1 MQKHLTMRT
10 PKVMKRN
17 RTCNATKVYSQ
28 GWFREYQDDTMARGH
43 VDTLS
48 SHYHCDA
55 YISLQLSCLLEC
67 LQL

>member
-1 MQKHLTMRT
+1 MR
-10 PKVMKRN
+10 PKYTV
-17 RTCNATKVYSQ
+17 KV
-28 GWFREYQDDTMARGH
+28 GFENIKMMDDTMARGH

-55 YISLQLSCLLEC
+55 YISLHLSCLLEC